1 MEHQKKRDVLFWG
14 GILCLAALLASAP
27 VFLGPPVFAGNDA
40 LFHWNRI
47 EGIKESLL
55 SGQFPVRVDAHA
67 FGGYGMPTDIFYPDL
82 FFYIP
87 ALLRLLGV
95 PIFQAW
101 EFYIVLVNLVTAFA
115 GWWAFSA
122 YARSR
127 RTGAVATLF
136 YLAFSYRLVDIYARA
151 AGGEMMAMAFL
162 PAAFVS
168 AWVLLWRKTAVWP
181 VVVLSFTGI
190 LQSHIITGVM
200 LLAACLLMILT
211 SFRRLQRA
219 DVQCA
224 LGKAACFTFLLN
236 IWFYVP
242 LLYVHRHMDYVMK
255 HAVNGSVDGAVRS
268 LSSMDFY
275 MGSAMLFVLFGAII
289 VQLRYREGTREE
301 WMFWRL
307 LALSAIVL
315 GLTSCPAFWKILG
328 SSVGVLQFPFRLA
341 VFPAVFLSLALA
353 LTFSKFHRTMLAV
366 LCAAACLCGNLY
378 WLIGNDYDVPPAPL
392 RTIAEQIETVSS
404 TPPPYPMLLMDV
416 PKNEFQMYLELG
428 NVIYQDY
435 ADVQVAAL
443 LHDSDGWR
451 QAPMREKMQDREIHQ
466 DNRIQSLQRRGNAI
480 SFSYVAGAEEWIQ
493 LPLFWYPGYIVREND
508 GSVLPSQK
516 DAAGQVSVHL
526 PGASGV
532 AHVRY
537 EGLPWFHATDL
548 LSWFSLFAFFYLV
561 IRERQDLPRAVVLQ
575 ELCRRAS
582 AQNPKKKIIIG
593 AFVATLLLFLLMS
606 AALHREK
613 SHWIPFVPD
622 DIEMVSDAR
631 AKGLVM
637 EFHQT
642 AEPKGV
648 RLEGSIFDAQVPTMT
663 ASKSIIVQRAG
674 SDEFYKVPTV
684 MVERR
689 DLTQQYGGPVQ
700 YKVPDW
706 FRDIC
711 EGAREGMLAEFPY
724 NGAGFA
730 AFLSEKA
737 LSGKSYH
744 IYLLDEDNG
753 QRLLIDMHEEVAR

>member
-1 MEHQKKRDVLFWG
+1 MEHQKRGNVLFWG
-14 GILCLAALLASAP
+14 GVLCLAALLVSAP
-27 VFLGPPVFAGNDA
+27 VFLGPSFFAGNDA

-47 EGIKESLL
+47 EGIKEGLL
-55 SGQFPVRVDAHA
+55 AGQFPVRVDAHA

-87 ALLRLLGV
+87 ALLRMLGV

-101 EFYIVLVNLVTAFA
+101 ESYLVLVNLVTAFA
-115 GWWAFSA
+115 SWWAFSL

-127 RTGAVATLF
+127 RTGAIAALF

-162 PAAFVS
+162 PAALVS
-168 AWVLLWRKTAVWP
+168 VWVLLRRDAAVWP
-181 VVVLSFTGI
+181 AVVLSFTGI
-190 LQSHIITGVM
+190 LQSHIITGLLLIAACILM
-200 LLAACLLMILT
+200 LLA
-211 SFRRLQRA
+211 SFHRLHQT
-219 DVQCA
+219 DVRYA
-224 LGKAACFTFLLN
+224 LGKAVCFTFLLN
-236 IWFYVP
+236 VWFYAP

-255 HAVNGSVDGAVRS
+255 HVVQGSIDGAVRS

-275 MGSAMLFVLFGAII
+275 MGSAMLLILLGAIV
-289 VQLRYREGTREE
+289 VQLRYRKRTGETVV
-301 WMFWRL
+301 FWWL

-315 GLTSCPAFWKILG
+315 GLTAWPAFWKLLG
-328 SSVGVLQFPFRLA
+328 NSVGVLQFPFRLA

-353 LTFSKFHRTMLAV
+353 LAFSKFHRTMPAV

-378 WLIGNDYDVPPAPL
+378 WLIGNSYAVPPAPL

-404 TPPPYPMLLMDV
+404 TPPPYPMILMDV
-416 PKNEFQMYLELG
+416 PENEFQKYLDLG

-443 LHDSDGWR
+443 LKDSDGWR
-451 QAPMREKMQDREIHQ
+451 QAPMREKMQDREIHPT
-466 DNRIQSLQRRGNAI
+466 NRIQRLQRWGNTI
-480 SFSYVAGAEEWIQ
+480 SVSYTAGAEEWIQ
-493 LPLFWYPGYIVREND
+493 LPLFWYPGYIARGMD
-508 GSVLPSQK
+508 GNVLPSQK
-516 DAAGQVSVHL
+516 DAVGQVSVHL
-526 PGASGV
+526 PGGSGV
-532 AHVRY
+532 VQIRY
-537 EGLPWFHATDL
+537 EGRFWFHATDL
-548 LSWFSLFAFFYLV
+548 ISWFSLFAFFYLV
-561 IRERQDLPRAVVLQ
+561 IREHQGLPRAMTQ
-575 ELCRRAS
+575 RRTYRRES
-582 AQNPKKKIIIG
+582 AQDPKKKIIAG
-593 AFVATLLLFLLMS
+593 SFAATLLLFLLAS
-606 AALHREK
+606 AALYREK
-613 SHWIPFVPD
+613 SHWTPFVPD
-622 DIEMVSDAR
+622 GIEMVSDAR

-642 AEPKGV
+642 AEPKGI
-648 RLEGSIFDAQVPTMT
+648 RLEGSIFDKQTPTMT
-663 ASKSIIVQRAG
+663 ASKSIILQPVG
-674 SDEFYKVPTV
+674 SDEFYQVPTM

-730 AFLSEKA
+730 AFLPEKA

-753 QRLLIDMHEEVAR
+753 QRLLIDTHEEVAR